1 MKIGIGLLAFAVL
14 LMFTGMEVQA
24 DIYTNTSTFSVPNTS
39 GWVSN
44 QNKTPNADGSTTWE
58 FTSRNNRGDDDFYD
72 LPDSYYFSWLNQSPD
87 LAGLQ
92 IQSATIWFDN
102 ISTTDG
108 STHDLWVNLLDE
120 VPDNN
125 SDGSLSGD
133 VDYYRDAVT
142 GQANDFDTAA
152 MISEFVGVTELVQ
165 YDENDYNA
173 TPVDISYTF
182 TGAQLDTLEDY
193 LANSTFG
200 IGLDPDTKYQNDG
213 VYLVINTGPGGTG
226 PGGTPSST
234 SHTPEPGSI
243 FLLGAGMIT
252 LAGWKRRRWSDKIKP

>member
-1 MKIGIGLLAFAVL
+1 MKIRIGLLAFAVL

-24 DIYTNTSTFSVPNTS
+24 DIYTNDTIFSVPNTS
-39 GWVSN
+39 GWDNN
-44 QNKTPNADGSTTWE
+44 QKKTSNADGSTTWE
-58 FTSRNNRGDDDFYD
+58 FTSNDRHGNPGDFMD
-72 LPDSYYFSWLNQSPD
+72 LPHSGYYFSWFNQSPD

-102 ISTTDG
+102 ISNSNR

-120 VPDNN
+120 VPEGDE
-125 SDGSLSGD
+125 SGD
-133 VDYYRDAVT
+133 VDYYYDDNTVT
-142 GQANDFDTAA
+142 GHANDFDTTL
-152 MISEFVGVTELVQ
+152 EGVTELVQ
-165 YDENDYNA
+165 YDEDDFNA
-173 TPVDISYTF
+173 TPVAPVDISYTF

-193 LANSTFG
+193 LKNSTFG

-213 VYLVINTGPGGTG
+213 VYLVINTGPPTDDGTSGG
-226 PGGTPSST
+226 T